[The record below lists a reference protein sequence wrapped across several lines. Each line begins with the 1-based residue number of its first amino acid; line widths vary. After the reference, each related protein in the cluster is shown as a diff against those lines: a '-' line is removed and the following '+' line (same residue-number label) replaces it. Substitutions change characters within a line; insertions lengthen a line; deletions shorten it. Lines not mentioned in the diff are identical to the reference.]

1 MGKIQ
6 FINEFD
12 EREKFTLDK
21 RIKLLKKRKLEQT
34 KEKIDLEGG
43 LDEDDYGRVVQPD
56 DFVFECVPT
65 NDNGSYYGYRG
76 WRINYC
82 KLLDEHPLYCD
93 PLDAFVGRGFFFMTR
108 RKGEIWNPDM
118 PYTELKKAFDK
129 YNIVCGIGSD
139 GHFTPDLRMGFEMG
153 WGGILEKLKKYQKIN
168 SGEEHREFYESEIA
182 VVEHI
187 IKFLHRISGEIA
199 ALSNEERNPYLKQN
213 LIDMAACNEAMAE
226 GAPTTLR
233 ECIQWMCWFS
243 FFSRLYNRGPSGGQ
257 LDELLRPFYEHD
269 IKAGLID
276 DELAKFYIA
285 CLFLND
291 TRYYQLAGPDDNG
304 KDLASHVSY
313 LILEAADWINIACNL
328 TVRVHDN
335 MNEDFFK
342 KSVWYLFKNKNGWP
356 RFSGDNSLV
365 DGVMRLGY
373 DKTLARH
380 RLAAGCSWMS
390 IPGMEYTLNDLVK
403 INVAKVFDVA
413 YYDMIKNESA
423 PSTDV
428 LWDYFEKHLRVAV
441 ETTAEG
447 ILFHLHNQ
455 DKNEP
460 ELICNLLS
468 QGPVETGDD
477 VTKSARYFNMCIDG
491 AGIGT
496 VADSFAACEQRIERE
511 HRITWDALT
520 RQMELNWTDV
530 DGEYIRQ
537 MMLHSERYCGG
548 NTLGDKW
555 AVKISRLFT
564 SLVREQVPI
573 IRAKDPSYSAIQF
586 IPGWFSWSNTLE
598 FGSHVRATPNG
609 RHNGEAINH
618 GANPT
623 YGFRSDG
630 AVTAM
635 ANSIAAIQP
644 FYGNCAPVQLELD
657 PEIAATDEGVDK
669 MAAMIRTILE
679 TGNTLLNINIIDKHK
694 ILEAHKDP
702 SKYPDLV
709 VRVTGFTAYFS
720 MLSPEFRQLVVD
732 RILAVNGEDAE
743 LPDIV
748 PSSK

>member
-6 FINEFD
+6 FINEFSED
-12 EREKFTLDK
+12 EAFDYDK
-21 RIKLLKKRKLEQT
+21 RIRLLKKRKLDQT
-34 KEKIDLEGG
+34 QEKIDLEGG
-43 LDEDDYGRVVQPD
+43 LDEDDYGRVVAPD
-56 DFVFECVPT
+56 DFSFEFIP
-65 NDNGSYYGYRG
+65 NNENGSYYGYEG
-76 WRINYC
+76 WRTNYC

-108 RKGEIWNPDM
+108 QKGAIWNPDM
-118 PYTELKKAFDK
+118 PYDDLKEAFDQ

-153 WGGILEKLKKYQKIN
+153 WGGILEKLQKYQKIN
-168 SGEEHREFYESEIA
+168 DGPGHREFYESEIM
-182 VVEHI
+182 VVEAI
-187 IKFLHRISGEIA
+187 IRFLNRISEEILE
-199 ALSNEERNPYLKQN
+199 LSGEERNPYLKQN
-213 LIDMAACNEAMAE
+213 LKEMAGVNRKIAAGRPE
-226 GAPTTLR
+226 TLR

-269 IKAGLID
+269 IAAGIID
-276 DELAKFYIA
+276 DETAKFYIA

-291 TRYYQLAGPDDNG
+291 TRYYQLAGPGDDG
-304 KDLASHVSY
+304 QDMASHVSY

-342 KSVWYLFKNKNGWP
+342 TSVRYLFKNKNAWP

-365 DGVMRLGY
+365 SGFMRCGY
-373 DKTLARH
+373 DQKLARK

-403 INVAKVFDVA
+403 INVAKVFEVA
-413 YYDMIKNESA
+413 YFEMMDEA
-423 PSTDV
+423 DRTEPSTGV
-428 LWDYFEKHLRVAV
+428 LWEHFEAHLRRAV
-441 ETTAEG
+441 ETTAKG

-468 QGPVETGDD
+468 RG
-477 VTKSARYFNMCIDG
+477 AMYFNMCMDG

-511 HRITWDALT
+511 GKITWKALT
-520 RQMELNWTDV
+520 RQLELNWNDI
-530 DGEYIRQ
+530 DGEYMRQ

-548 NTLGDKW
+548 NTLGDRW
-555 AVKISRLFT
+555 AEKVNALYTR
-564 SLVREQVPI
+564 LVREQI
-573 IRAKDPSYSAIQF
+573 GKAREADPDYPEIQF

-609 RHNGEAINH
+609 RMNGEAINH

-623 YGFRSDG
+623 YGFRRDG

-635 ANSIAAIQP
+635 ANSIAKVQP

-657 PEIAATDEGVDK
+657 PGIADTEEGVEK
-669 MAAMIRTILE
+669 MVAMIRTILE
-679 TGNTLLNINIIDKHK
+679 DGNTLLNINIIDKK
-694 ILEAHKDP
+694 KVLEAHKDP

-709 VRVTGFTAYFS
+709 VRVTGFTAYFA

-732 RILAVNGEDAE
+732 RILAVNGDEDFGQENACACGC
-743 LPDIV
+743 
-748 PSSK
+748 

>member
-12 EREKFTLDK
+12 EKEEFTLDK

-34 KEKIDLEGG
+34 QEKIEKEGG

-56 DFVFECVPT
+56 DFVFECIPT
-65 NDNGSYYGYRG
+65 NENGSYYGYKG

-82 KLLDEHPLYCD
+82 KLLSEHPLYCD

-139 GHFTPDLRMGFEMG
+139 GHFTPDLKMGFAMG

-168 SGEEHREFYESEIA
+168 VGPNHEEFYESEID

-187 IKFLHRISGEIA
+187 IEFLHRVSKEISE
-199 ALSNEERNPYLKQN
+199 LSKIERNPYLKQN
-213 LIDMAACNEAMAE
+213 LIDMAICNETIAE
-226 GAPTTLR
+226 NPPKTLR

-257 LDELLRPFYEHD
+257 LDELLRPYYEHD
-269 IKAGLID
+269 IKEGIID

-304 KDLASHVSY
+304 NDIASHISY

-335 MNEDFFK
+335 MNEDFFR
-342 KSVWYLFKNKNGWP
+342 KSVYYLFKNKNAWP

-365 DGVMRLGY
+365 DGFMRLGY

-413 YYDMIKNESA
+413 YYDMMDNESE
-423 PSTDV
+423 PSTDI
-428 LWDYFEKHLRVAV
+428 LWQYFEKHLNLAIQ
-441 ETTAEG
+441 TTAQG

-468 QGPVETGDD
+468 QGPVEAGLD
-477 VTKSARYFNMCIDG
+477 VTKSAKYFNMCIDG

-496 VADSFAACEQRIERE
+496 VADSFAACEQRIEIE
-511 HRITWDALT
+511 HKLSWEALT
-520 RQMELNWTDV
+520 KQLQLNWNDI

-548 NTLGDKW
+548 ETLGDRW
-555 AVKISRLFT
+555 AVKISKTFS
-564 SLVREQVPI
+564 SLVRAQVPV
-573 IRAKDPSYSAIQF
+573 IREQDPSYPEIQF

-609 RHNGEAINH
+609 RRNGEAINH

-623 YGFRSDG
+623 YGFRKDG

-657 PEIAATDEGVDK
+657 PGIANTEEGIEK
-669 MAAMIRTILE
+669 MVAMIRTILE

-694 ILEAHKDP
+694 VLEAHKDP
-702 SKYPDLV
+702 SKFPDLV

-732 RILAVNGEDAE
+732 RILAVNGEDNE

-748 PSSK
+748 PSTN